1 MIDATPDKKVVKIN
15 VTIDDDINL
24 ILDAIIK
31 VDAAFVMLVL
41 PEGNDL
47 ANSPIGL
54 KALRKKTL
62 EKGKRMV
69 LVVPQGIGYELAKK
83 AGFIASTSQDAVTGD
98 VWQTVVQQFDEYK
111 NSLAGMNSQ
120 KELPHHIDKK
130 VEYMTPVPDHL
141 PIPEIVTASGKVVS
155 EEDIG
160 ESTNAVKQESTKIP
174 QFGNSAETT
183 QPELAGDN
191 YENPD
196 TSNPTSNAS
205 KEPILEH
212 ENSEKPSKL
221 ENLASQNVTG
231 IDFSKMMKQKKP
243 TSFFGRPKVAT
254 GTANTIVP
262 PQEINTFHPDVTP
275 KKVGSTIAKV
285 SQKGKPNVFG
295 RIVLFV
301 FLGAL
306 IAAAGMFGAYYFYF
320 PKVHITIA
328 IQSSA
333 LSLTDSVLATS
344 AVTGF
349 DINRKEIQMT
359 KEKIEKNGTFPFK
372 ATESGTDG
380 TKATGTITV
389 INSDVTSKTVPVGTL
404 VTSSGKKFVV
414 TGAAVVIAAGAT
426 APMAI
431 SASEFGEDYNLPI
444 SSVFTITGF
453 PSLSGLNSVALS
465 GGTKRTFVVVG
476 QKDVDKAVKAL
487 QTQLGTEAE
496 SDLSYM
502 NLDNNY
508 EFIKSSVVT
517 ALKGKPTASPA
528 VGAEVKETDQEPS
541 VALFTTTTALYYHT
555 VSLSQ
560 LAEQMLLNK
569 YKAEKNLSAADASRV
584 SIEQLSV
591 KADKVTVAKDDKVT
605 VDFTAKGLATS
616 RLDIDK
622 IRNDI
627 VGLKW
632 PEMLEYLS
640 KLPSLEKAPEVK
652 FSPLWLPDWARYV
665 PGEVS
670 RIDVRVNVVAPTV
683 PAAP

>member
-111 NSLAGMNSQ
+111 NTLAGMNSQ
-120 KELPHHIDKK
+120 KELPHHIEKK

-141 PIPEIVTASGKVVS
+141 PIPEIVTGGGKVIN
-155 EEDIG
+155 EEEAS
-160 ESTNAVKQESTKIP
+160 ESTNAVKQESTKMP
-174 QFGNSAETT
+174 QHGNSAETT
-183 QPELAGDN
+183 KPEQVGDN
-191 YENPD
+191 YENSEIPAPNP
-196 TSNPTSNAS
+196 SNS
-205 KEPILEH
+205 KEPITEH

-231 IDFSKMMKQKKP
+231 IDFSKMMKQKKQ
-243 TSFFGRPKVAT
+243 TSFFGRPKAAT

-262 PQEINTFHPDVTP
+262 PQEINSFHPDVTP
-275 KKVGSTIAKV
+275 KKVGSSIAKV
-285 SQKGKPNVFG
+285 SKKGRPNIFG
-295 RIVLFV
+295 RIVLFI
-301 FLGAL
+301 FFGAL
-306 IAAAGMFGAYYFYF
+306 IAAAGMFSAYYYYF

-328 IQSSA
+328 VQSSA
-333 LSLTDSVLATS
+333 LTITDSVLATS

-359 KEKIEKNGTFPFK
+359 KEKVEKNGTLPFK

-389 INSDVTSKTVPVGTL
+389 INSDMASKTVPVGTL
-404 VTSSGKKFVV
+404 VTSGGKKFVV
-414 TGAAVVIAAGAT
+414 TGAAVVVDVT
-426 APMAI
+426 APMTI
-431 SASEFGEDYNLPI
+431 TASEFGEEYNLPADNPFVI
-444 SSVFTITGF
+444 SGF
-453 PSLSGLNSVALS
+453 PTLSGQNSVALS

-517 ALKGKPTASPA
+517 TLKGKPTANPA
-528 VGAEVKETDQEPS
+528 VGAEVKETDEEPS
-541 VALFTTTTALYYHT
+541 VALFTTTTALYYHA

-584 SIEQLSV
+584 SIEKMSV

-605 VDFTAKGLATS
+605 VEFTANGLATS

-622 IRNDI
+622 IRNE
-627 VGLKW
+627 VTGKKW

-652 FSPLWLPDWARYV
+652 FAPVWLPDWARYV

-670 RIDVRVNVVAPTV
+670 RIDVRVNVVAPTTPIV
-683 PAAP
+683 P